1 MLSTDDRRPI
11 LGPVASQR
19 FLLEIGS
26 VALEGRFND
35 SATAAAIAAA
45 CPIDIRLSRWGD
57 EYYGDCGVTAGAEP
71 AAREVMEIGEVA
83 YWPPGGALC
92 VFFGPTPA
100 SAGSEPRAAS
110 PVNPVGALSGESD
123 ALAAALSS
131 LPRSVRARLTL
142 VG

>member
-1 MLSTDDRRPI
+1 MQTF
-11 LGPVASQR
+11 R
-19 FLLEIGS
+19 FEIGG

-45 CPIDIRLSRWGD
+45 CPLDIRLSRWGD

-83 YWPPGGALC
+83 YWPPGRALC

-100 SAGSEPRAAS
+100 SDGTEPRAAS
-110 PVNPVGALSGESD
+110 PVNPVGTLSTESD
-123 ALAAALSS
+123 ALVKTLSS
-131 LPRSVRARLTL
+131 LPGSVRARLTL

>member
-1 MLSTDDRRPI
+1 MQTF
-11 LGPVASQR
+11 R
-19 FLLEIGS
+19 FEIGG

-45 CPIDIRLSRWGD
+45 CPLDIRLSRWGD

-83 YWPPGGALC
+83 YWPPGRALC

-100 SAGSEPRAAS
+100 SDGTEPRAAS
-110 PVNPVGALSGESD
+110 PVNPVGTLSGKSD

-131 LPRSVRARLTL
+131 LPVSVSARMTL
-142 VG
+142 VD